1 MATAPRL
8 QKMYSEKLIPQLMKD
23 LALSNVHQVPRLTKV
38 SVNMG
43 LGEAIQNPKIVEAAI
58 GELAAITGQRPV
70 TTRAKKSIAG
80 FKLREGV
87 AIGAAVT
94 LRSARMYEFV
104 DRLFN
109 VALPSVR
116 DFRGCSRKSFD
127 GRGNYTL
134 GLREQIVFP
143 ELEFDRVDKIKG
155 LSVTF
160 ATTATTDEHG
170 YSLLAGLG
178 LPFSQRKEG

>member
-1 MATAPRL
+1 MGTYVPRL
-8 QKMYSEKLIPQLMKD
+8 QTLYRDTLVAKLQGDFK
-23 LALSNVHQVPRLTKV
+23 LSNVHEVPRLTKV

-43 LGEAIQNPKIVEAAI
+43 LGDAIQNPKLVEQAI
-58 GELAAITGQRPV
+58 IELAAITGQRPV

-80 FKLREGV
+80 FKLREGQ

-94 LRSARMYEFV
+94 LRSERMWEFV

-109 VALPSVR
+109 VALPAVR
-116 DFRGCSRKSFD
+116 DFRGCSPKAFD

-143 ELEFDRVDKIKG
+143 ELEYDKVDKIKG
-155 LSVTF
+155 LAVTF
-160 ATTATTDEHG
+160 ATTAKTDEQGHA
-170 YSLLAGLG
+170 LLAGLG
-178 LPFSQRKEG
+178 LPFRK

>member
-8 QKMYSEKLIPQLMKD
+8 QTMYSATLMPQLLKD
-23 LALSNVHQVPRLTKV
+23 LGLNNVHEVPRLTKV

-43 LGEAIQNPKIVEAAI
+43 LGEAIQNPKIVEAAV
-58 GELAAITGQRPV
+58 GELAIITGQRPL

-94 LRSARMYEFV
+94 LRRARMWEFV

-109 VALPSVR
+109 VALPAVR
-116 DFRGCSRKSFD
+116 DFRGCSPKAFD
-127 GRGNYTL
+127 GRGNYTM

-143 ELEFDRVDKIKG
+143 ELEFDKVDKIKG

-160 ATTATTDEHG
+160 ATTATTDEQG

-178 LPFSQRKEG
+178 LPFRK

>member
-1 MATAPRL
+1 MATKPRL
-8 QKMYSEKLIPQLMKD
+8 QQMYTDTLMAQLMKD
-23 LALSNVHQVPRLTKV
+23 LSLSNVHQVPKLTKV

-43 LGEAIQNPKIVEAAI
+43 LGEAIQNPKLVEAAVV
-58 GELAAITGQRPV
+58 ELGAITGQRPL

-80 FKLREGV
+80 FKLREGL

-94 LRSARMYEFV
+94 LRRNHMWEFV

-116 DFRGCSRKSFD
+116 DFRGCSPKAFD

-143 ELEFDRVDKIKG
+143 ELEFDKVDKIKG

-160 ATTATTDEHG
+160 ATTAATDEQG

-178 LPFSQRKEG
+178 LPFRK

>member
-1 MATAPRL
+1 MGTQAPRL
-8 QKMYSEKLIPQLMKD
+8 QSLYRETLVEKLRSDFKLG
-23 LALSNVHQVPRLTKV
+23 NVNEVPKLTKV

-43 LGEAIQNPKIVEAAI
+43 LGEAIQNPKLVEQAVL
-58 GELAAITGQRPV
+58 ELAAITGQRPV

-80 FKLREGV
+80 FKLREGQ

-94 LRSARMYEFV
+94 LRRDRMWEFV

-116 DFRGCSRKSFD
+116 DFRGCSPKAFD

-143 ELEFDRVDKIKG
+143 ELEYDKVDKVKG
-155 LSVTF
+155 LAVTF
-160 ATTATTDEHG
+160 ATTAKTDEQGHA
-170 YSLLAGLG
+170 LLAGLG
-178 LPFSQRKEG
+178 LPFRK